1 MLAAVVNFFA
11 TFTSYVGE
19 HAAPTLHAAEA
30 HLRADAVAAVAQTQ
44 LARAQLEQL
53 LLQFRTATMVDMRV
67 TLLVSCACWAG
78 IFTVLWNMPA
88 VARLQSKRTIAELG
102 VSGAMVE
109 TCDRITATMHAC
121 VATVF
126 GCMAWTYFGTGVCDL
141 SPPHVKVLRVGTA
154 VTAGFII
161 YDFSVILVADVM
173 RGFRPVAKDMLLH
186 HLVIGCLA
194 LYVLTFETMEPM
206 LWFFSVNLFNEI
218 STVFL
223 HLCKFSAECG
233 MKETTL
239 FMALGGL
246 LVSTFFIARVCLISL
261 TLALLGK
268 SHLCGIPTEPAVT
281 ASIYTL
287 VAIHW
292 CLNVYWFGK
301 LMAMVLRKKG
311 DSRPN
316 TPRAEPADVAEPAEN
331 MPLLDESQTSQGA
344 AD

>member
-1 MLAAVVNFFA
+1 MLATVVNILTA
-11 TFTSYVGE
+11 VSEYVGE

-30 HLRADAVAAVAQTQ
+30 HLRADAVAAVAQTE
-44 LARAQLEQL
+44 LARAQLAEYML
-53 LLQFRTATMVDMRV
+53 ALRTATMVDMRV
-67 TLLVSCACWAG
+67 TLLVSCAVWASV
-78 IFTVLWNMPA
+78 FTLLWNMPA

-102 VSGAMVE
+102 VAGAMVE
-109 TCDRITATMHAC
+109 TCDRITATMHAA

-141 SPPHVKVLRVGTA
+141 SPPHVKVLRIGTA
-154 VTAGFII
+154 ITAGFIA
-161 YDFSVILVADVM
+161 YDFSVIIVADCI
-173 RGFRPVAKDMLLH
+173 RGMRPVAKDMILH

-246 LVSTFFIARVCLISL
+246 LVLTFFVGRVCLITL

-268 SHLCGIPTEPAVT
+268 SHLCGIPVHPGVA
-281 ASIYTL
+281 ASIYVL
-287 VAIHW
+287 VGTHW
-292 CLNVYWFGK
+292 CLNVYWFAK

-311 DSRPN
+311 DSRPS
-316 TPRAEPADVAEPAEN
+316 TPRAEPHAEPAEGV
-331 MPLLDESQTSQGA
+331 PLLEGSQTSQGA